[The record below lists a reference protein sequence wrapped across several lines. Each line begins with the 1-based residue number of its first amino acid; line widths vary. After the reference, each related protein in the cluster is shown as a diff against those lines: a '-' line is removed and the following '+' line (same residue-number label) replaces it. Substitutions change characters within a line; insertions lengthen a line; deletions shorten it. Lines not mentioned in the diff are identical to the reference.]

1 MGMSMTA
8 PRHQSSLTV
17 ERLGPALGAAVS
29 GVDLNAPVEAAT
41 FAAIKAA
48 FHEHLV
54 LLFRDQWLAPAAQVA
69 FTERFGRV
77 EGHPLKSRR
86 ALGEAAGVHVLEN
99 LPGHRGGRNDWWHSD
114 ISFGAIPPALS
125 VLHAREIPENGKGDT
140 LFCNMYAAY
149 ANLSPGLRRMLDGLT
164 AVHDA
169 RKLIARNESEE
180 NDEQP
185 ISLRLPPAEHP
196 AVRTHPETGRR
207 ALYVNDYFTHRFGDM
222 TEAESRPLLD
232 FLIAQ
237 ATRPEN
243 VYRHRWRKGDV
254 IMWDNRCTMHY
265 ALYDYGPSEVRVMH
279 RTTAAGDRPR

>member
-1 MGMSMTA
+1 MSVVA
-8 PRHQSSLTV
+8 PRCESLITV

-29 GVDLNAPVEAAT
+29 GVDLNAPVDAAT
-41 FAAIKAA
+41 FAAIKDA

-54 LLFRDQWLAPAAQVA
+54 LLFRDQWLTPAAQVA
-69 FTERFGRV
+69 FTERFGPV

-86 ALGEAAGVHVLEN
+86 ALDEASGVHVLEN

-125 VLHAREIPENGKGDT
+125 ILHARAIPEGGKGDT

-149 ANLSPGLRRMLDGLT
+149 ASLSPGLRQVLDGLT

-169 RKLIARNESEE
+169 RKLIARNELVE

-185 ISLRLPPAEHP
+185 IALRLPPAEHP

-207 ALYVNDYFTHRFGDM
+207 ALYVNDYFTLRFGDM
-222 TEAESRPLLD
+222 TEAESRPLLE
-232 FLIAQ
+232 FLIAH

>member
-1 MGMSMTA
+1 MSMAA
-8 PRHQSSLTV
+8 PRDESLPTV

-29 GVDLNAPVEAAT
+29 GVDLNAPVDAAT
-41 FAAIKAA
+41 FATIQDA

-54 LLFRDQWLAPAAQVA
+54 LLFRDQWLTPAAQVA

-86 ALGEAAGVHVLEN
+86 ALDEASGVHVLEN
-99 LPGHRGGRNDWWHSD
+99 VPGHRGGRNDWWHSD

-125 VLHAREIPENGKGDT
+125 ILHARAIPADGKGDT

-149 ANLSPGLRRMLDGLT
+149 ESLSPGLRRVLDGLT
-164 AVHDA
+164 ALHDA
-169 RKLIARNESEE
+169 RKLIARNKSAE

-185 ISLRLPPAEHP
+185 ISLTLPPAEHP

-232 FLIAQ
+232 LLIAH